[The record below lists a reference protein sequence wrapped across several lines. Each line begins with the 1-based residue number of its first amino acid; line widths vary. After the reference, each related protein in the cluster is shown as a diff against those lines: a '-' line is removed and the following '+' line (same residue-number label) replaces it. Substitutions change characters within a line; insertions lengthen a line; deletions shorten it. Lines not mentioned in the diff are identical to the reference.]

1 MAATSQTLKAGTKI
15 EFTPVGGQPEPAR
28 IVRLRRIHLPLPG
41 PGWHVV
47 QFSDGGAIC
56 MHETA
61 FRVVG
66 KAA

>member
-1 MAATSQTLKAGTKI
+1 MPTSQQTLKTGTRI
-15 EFTPVGGQPEPAR
+15 EFTPAGGEPELAM
-28 IVRLRRIHLPLPG
+28 IARLRKSNLPLPG

-47 QFSDGGAIC
+47 QFSDGGRLC